1 MIDEKI
7 GQLLDD
13 EDFWEIQKRRSRF
26 NLFEAIGAVHGELRH
41 SNFLA
46 YLLSPSRPHGLG
58 ARPLQLVLRRAL
70 EHIAPDER
78 LVSTLELLVGDL
90 DDAVVHRERDSIDLL
105 IEIEALKLVVI
116 VENKIHAKV
125 GYGQL
130 RRYRKIVESRYP
142 DQRLPMNNMARLRT
156 C

>member
-1 MIDEKI
+1 MVVRGIANPIELLKESRRMIDEKI

-26 NLFEAIGAVHGELRH
+26 NLFEVIGAVHGELRH

-78 LVSTLELLVGDL
+78 PVSTLELLG
-90 DDAVVHRERDSIDLL
+90 REL
-105 IEIEALKLVVI
+105 I
-116 VENKIHAKV
+116 NRIHKA
-125 GYGQL
+125 
-130 RRYRKIVESRYP
+130 
-142 DQRLPMNNMARLRT
+142 A
-156 C
+156 